1 MAPDTRRID
10 RHLSSDFLAVGGIE
24 QLHTLYAILPPHEAH
39 HLVVGEH
46 LGPVQSC
53 IEQVG
58 RHQPEWVYRT
68 IGHLHC
74 TYQIRVY
81 GRLNTSGLV
90 GRDNLGLDAC
100 IQTRRDKGGLIAQ
113 IIFGQSDKQAVGGL
127 DTVACNMAYD
137 FIFGYALGRRH
148 LVGNCI
154 TGSAMQKA
162 VMDAHAHQ
170 LYSGGTRVAVHPAS
184 APASVTA
191 PDVVHQQGSVV
202 YVGRSPAAPSI
213 GDVRVTF
220 SAVYPADISIIAKY
234 NGNTFEKVYAS
245 NGKTVSRLSM
255 GVVSADHMFGK
266 AHSSNST
273 WTWILRVVGIFLVIG
288 GLKSIVA
295 PLSVLAGVIPLLGDI
310 VGAGTGIV
318 CTLLGSAWS
327 FIIIAIAWLRFR
339 PLAGGALIAVAAA
352 LVALLYIKGR
362 ARKQAAPAAAPQA
375 PAE

>member
-1 MAPDTRRID
+1 MVNTVPFRPYPIIAGPTA
-10 RHLSSDFLAVGGIE
+10 SGKTALAVRLAAAIGGE
-24 QLHTLYAILPPHEAH
+24 VVHVSGNTLY
-39 HLVVGEH
+39 
-46 LGPVQSC
+46 
-53 IEQVG
+53 
-58 RHQPEWVYRT
+58 
-68 IGHLHC
+68 IGL
-74 TYQIRVY
+74 TP
-81 GRLNTSGLV
+81 G
-90 GRDNLGLDAC
+90 
-100 IQTRRDKGGLIAQ
+100 
-113 IIFGQSDKQAVGGL
+113 
-127 DTVACNMAYD
+127 
-137 FIFGYALGRRH
+137 
-148 LVGNCI
+148 
-154 TGSAMQKA
+154 
-162 VMDAHAHQ
+162 
-170 LYSGGTRVAVHPAS
+170 
-184 APASVTA
+184 APKV
-191 PDVVHQQGSVV
+191 
-202 YVGRSPAAPSI
+202 
-213 GDVRVTF
+213 GDVRITYE
-220 SAVYPADISIIAKY
+220 AIYPADISIIAKY

-339 PLAGGALIAVAAA
+339 PLAGGALIAVAAV

-362 ARKQAAPAAAPQA
+362 ARKQAAPAAPQA